1 MNDRTSPVFIQTA
14 KEITDEVGDH
24 ILSKISLCT
33 LGKQILDHPKQMN
46 DDATVAG
53 ILFYMVVYSLLQLDI
68 IYEKADGFQKS
79 EVLKLE

>member
-1 MNDRTSPVFIQTA
+1 
-14 KEITDEVGDH
+14 
-24 ILSKISLCT
+24 
-33 LGKQILDHPKQMN
+33 MN

>member
-1 MNDRTSPVFIQTA
+1 MNDRTSPVFIETA

-24 ILSKISLCT
+24 ILSKISLCA

-53 ILFYMVVYSLLQLDI
+53 ILFYMVVYCLLQLDI